1 MGADLFFAL
10 GVAAAASV
18 GWVVFWIGFTHWR
31 FARYHRKKG
40 LPYPPLGVAGWARFY
55 LATVASVGRLA
66 WWGVRALLADGLRV
80 PPGSGLPAGERGRPV
95 LCVHGFHLSGS
106 SMWGIRRV
114 LERRGRPTRAVSLG
128 LPHRSA
134 ESYARVLVARMERLL
149 AERPDDGVDVVAH
162 SMGGLILR
170 LVLSR
175 HPHLAASVRRIVTL
189 GSPHHGTALLRT
201 IRFGAAYRMMSRG
214 APFLQTLP
222 TFEESAPEAVVTTVA
237 STHDLVVYP
246 MPTAHLPGARQITL
260 ERVGHLGLLTDCR
273 VQELVAERL
282 GATRSNF

>member
-1 MGADLFFAL
+1 MGADLFFVL
-10 GVAAAASV
+10 GIAAAASV
-18 GWVVFWIGFTHWR
+18 GWTLFWLGFTHWR

-55 LATVASVGRLA
+55 LATLASIGLVA
-66 WWGVRALLADGLRV
+66 WWGVRALLSDGLRG
-80 PPGSGLPAGERGRPV
+80 PPGSERERVV

-134 ESYARVLVARMERLL
+134 ESYARVLARRMERLL
-149 AERPDDGVDVVAH
+149 AARPGERIDVVTH

-175 HPHLAASVRRIVTL
+175 HPHLAAGVRRIVTL
-189 GSPHHGTALLRT
+189 GTPHRGTALLRT

-222 TFEESAPEAVVTTVA
+222 TFEESAPDAAVTTVA
-237 STHDLVVYP
+237 SAHDLVVYP
-246 MPTAHLPGARQITL
+246 VSTAHLPGARQITL
-260 ERVGHLGLLTDCR
+260 ERVGHLGLLTERR
-273 VQELVAERL
+273 VQELVADRL
-282 GATRSNF
+282 EES